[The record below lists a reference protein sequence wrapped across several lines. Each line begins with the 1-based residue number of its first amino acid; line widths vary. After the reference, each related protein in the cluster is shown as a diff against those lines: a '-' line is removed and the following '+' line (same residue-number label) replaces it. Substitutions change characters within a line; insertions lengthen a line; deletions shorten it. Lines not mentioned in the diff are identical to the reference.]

1 MYRIRGVDLA
11 TMSNPKSAP
20 PVAISDAVSARL
32 LADVESISRRM
43 AARIASDI
51 PLSAD
56 FRTVGYLRLVLRA
69 CRDGIGTLIRALHA
83 GRRPHPAELSALGA
97 AGARQAE
104 LGVPLEVLLAA
115 YRLAAKVVWR
125 EVVTEATQLGELDPA
140 TVVDLT
146 EQVLEYLD
154 DISAAVGSAYLVRR
168 EEIVRQR
175 DRERDRLLRRLV
187 AGESSTELRRLS
199 VLAGLELSP
208 PYRALAVAAARG
220 DADRILGQAL
230 HRWSP
235 LLVGEGLGSWIVLVD
250 AAAPVDELL
259 SALGMEGG
267 AAGTA
272 REDGTEPALVIAVG
286 PTAARLEDVGGAVD
300 RARRALAVGR
310 RLDPAAVAH
319 DDRDVGA
326 LAVIAD
332 HPAEA
337 RAYADRHLRPVL
349 DDARRSGEL
358 LATLDAV
365 LSTRGLGEAAAVLD
379 VHRHTVV
386 YRLARLRDLL
396 GVDLDDAVVR
406 HRLWLALLL
415 HRLES
420 TGAH

>member
-1 MYRIRGVDLA
+1 
-11 TMSNPKSAP
+11 MSKAEVSQR
-20 PVAISDAVSARL
+20 VAISDAVSARL
-32 LADVESISRRM
+32 LADADAIARRM

-51 PLSAD
+51 PLGAD

-69 CRDGIGTLIRALHA
+69 CRDGIGTLIRALHG
-83 GRRPHPAELSALGA
+83 GRRPHAAELSALGA
-97 AGARQAE
+97 AGAHQAE

-168 EEIVRQR
+168 EEIVRR
-175 DRERDRLLRRLV
+175 SDRERDRLLRRLL
-187 AGESSTELRRLS
+187 AGESSPELRRLA
-199 VLAGLELSP
+199 VLAGLQLSP
-208 PYRALAVAAARG
+208 PYRALALTATCT
-220 DADRILGQAL
+220 DADRLLGEAL
-230 HRWSP
+230 QRWSP
-235 LLVGEGLGSWIVLVD
+235 LLVVEGLGSWVVLVD

-259 SALGMEGG
+259 NSVRSALG
-267 AAGTA
+267 GTDA
-272 REDGTEPALVIAVG
+272 DRRSDGVPPLVVAVG
-286 PTAARLEDVGGAVD
+286 PEAARLEDVGDAVD
-300 RARRALAVGR
+300 RARRALEVGR
-310 RLDPAAVAH
+310 RLDPTAVAH
-319 DDRDVGA
+319 DERDVGA
-326 LAVIAD
+326 LAVLTA

-337 RAYADRHLRPVL
+337 RAYADRHLRPIL

-358 LATLDAV
+358 LATLEAV
-365 LSTRGLGEAAAVLD
+365 LSTRGLGDAAAALD

-386 YRLARLRDLL
+386 YRLTRLRDLL

-415 HRLES
+415 HRLAS
-420 TGAH
+420 